1 MKRLLSFI
9 LIAAFLFTPAA
20 NAAPKKISV
29 KAMQLVT
36 TVGTPDEVSGVVA
49 SGKSLIVYGSKAA
62 KAYVRAVDTTGKELW
77 NISLDQSPVSIATAA
92 VVDSAGD
99 IWIAG
104 ATPLALGLT
113 PPSPAATPEATPVN
127 PDNASALPTTTVGNL
142 QAVTLW
148 KVTAAGVLTGT
159 TTLPTSSVIFPTAI
173 SVDRNGA
180 SIVGIIG
187 TEKGSAGFFVNSDKA
202 GVFGKLLQIGSVT
215 TTADAVVRHTDGT
228 FTVAGSSSETLA
240 GKKVAGITDGVL
252 IKISKAQKITSV
264 VRSSAAKGKRIW
276 NSATSTLLLGG
287 KVVAGGKTETAITK
301 FSSSFAPTWTYR
313 FASTGPAITVGSTYA
328 VFISTGA
335 TPQLNWNPRV
345 ATPLLLTFN
354 AKGAVVA
361 ADSGPVGQR
370 ELLGAVLSKELG
382 LLVVTSSADTVS
394 IFTLIPR

>member
-1 MKRLLSFI
+1 MKRLLSFV
-9 LIAAFLFTPAA
+9 LIAAFLFTPAV

-36 TVGTPDEVSGVVA
+36 TVGTPDEVSGVVV
-49 SGKSLIVYGSKAA
+49 SGKSLIVYGSKAS
-62 KAYVRAVDTTGKELW
+62 KAYARAVDTTGKELW
-77 NISLDQSPVSIATAA
+77 NLSLDQSPASIATAA
-92 VVDSAGD
+92 AVDSAGD

-113 PPSPAATPEATPVN
+113 PPSPAATPVN
-127 PDNASALPTTTVGNL
+127 PDNAAATPTTAVGNL
-142 QAVTLW
+142 QAVTIW
-148 KVTAAGVLTGT
+148 KLTAAGVLASTN
-159 TTLPTSSVIFPTAI
+159 TLPTSSVVFPTAI

-202 GVFGKLLQIGSVT
+202 GVFGKLLQIGSVST
-215 TTADAVVRHTDGT
+215 TTDAVVRHTDGS

-240 GKKVAGITDGVL
+240 GKKVAGVTDGVL
-252 IKISKAQKITSV
+252 IKISKALKITSV
-264 VRSSAAKGKRIW
+264 IRSSAVKGKRIW

-287 KVVAGGKTETAITK
+287 EVVAAGKTETAITK

-313 FASTGPAITVGSTYA
+313 FASTGPAVTVGSTYA
-328 VFISTGA
+328 AFISTGA
-335 TPQLNWNPRV
+335 TPQLNWNPKV
-345 ATPLLLTFN
+345 ATPLLLTFD
-354 AKGAVVA
+354 AKGAITA
-361 ADSGPVGQR
+361 ADSGPIGQK
-370 ELLGAVLSKELG
+370 EVLGAVLSKELG

>member
-1 MKRLLSFI
+1 MKRLLSLV
-9 LIAAFLFTPAA
+9 LIAVFLFTPAA

-36 TVGTPDEVSGVVA
+36 TVGIPEEVSGVVA
-49 SGKSLIVYGSKAA
+49 SGKSLIVYGSKAT
-62 KAYVRAVDTTGKELW
+62 KAYARAVDTTGKELW
-77 NISLDQSPVSIATAA
+77 NLSLDQSPASIATAA
-92 VVDSAGD
+92 VVDSVGD

-113 PPSPAATPEATPVN
+113 SPSPVATPIN
-127 PDNASALPTTTVGNL
+127 PDNAAAVPTTNIGNL

-148 KVTAAGVLTGT
+148 RVTAAGVLAGT
-159 TTLPTSSVIFPTAI
+159 NTLPTSSVVFPTAI

-187 TEKGSAGFFVNSDKA
+187 TEKGSAGFLVNTDKA
-202 GVFGKLLQIGSVT
+202 GMFGKLLQIGSIST
-215 TTADAVVRHTDGT
+215 TTDAVVRHTDGS

-240 GKKVAGITDGVL
+240 GKKVAGVTDGVL
-252 IKISKAQKITSV
+252 IKISKALKITSV
-264 VRSSAAKGKRIW
+264 VRSSAVKGKRIW

-287 KVVAGGKTETAITK
+287 EVVAGGKTETAITK
-301 FSSSFAPTWTYR
+301 FTTSFAPTWTYR

-328 VFISTGA
+328 AFISTGP
-335 TPQLNWNPRV
+335 TPQLNWNPKA

-354 AKGAVVA
+354 AKGTVVA
-361 ADSGPVGQR
+361 ADSGPIGQK
-370 ELLGAVLSKELG
+370 ELLGAILSKELG
-382 LLVVTSSADTVS
+382 LLAVTASADTVS